1 MGSEPHLEIVQVRE
15 DQSFKIWSH
24 GYPFRTVRWH
34 FHPEY
39 ELHLV
44 TATTGR
50 MHVGDYIGSFETN
63 NLVLVGPNLPHNW
76 ISEVAQGEVVP
87 ERCLVLQFTAG
98 FINSCMTLFPELG
111 FLQPLLSDA
120 HRGVRFPVRLAQ
132 QVSPLMTALLKTTHA
147 QRLALFME
155 IMDKLG
161 HESRREMLASIGFQP
176 DQSAYLSATMNT
188 VLGHI
193 GCNFTSDLRE
203 ADMAALSRQSV
214 SAFSRSFRR
223 HTGMVFVQYVNSLR
237 VELACQHLCQAELS
251 VTDICYAVGF
261 NNLSNF
267 NRRFL
272 AAKGMPPSRF
282 RTLHRIGAVFAA
294 AAT

>member
-1 MGSEPHLEIVQVRE
+1 MAAEPHLELVQVRD

-24 GYPFRTVRWH
+24 GYPYRTVRWH

-44 TATTGR
+44 TSTTGR
-50 MHVGDYIGSFETN
+50 MHVGDTIGRFGVN
-63 NLVLVGPNLPHNW
+63 DLVLVGPNLPHNW
-76 ISEVAQGEVVP
+76 ISEVAEGEVVA
-87 ERCLVLQFTAG
+87 ERCQVLQFTAG
-98 FINSCMTLFPELG
+98 FIESCTALFPELR
-111 FLQPLLSDA
+111 FLASLLADA
-120 HRGVRFPVRLAQ
+120 HRGVRFPAALADRVR
-132 QVSPLMTALLKTTHA
+132 PLMAALLDAVDA

-155 IMDKLG
+155 IMDLLG
-161 HESRREMLASIGFQP
+161 HECRRELLASIGFRP
-176 DQSAYLSATMNT
+176 DPSAYLSATMNT
-188 VLGHI
+188 VLQHI
-193 GCNFTSDLRE
+193 GCNFTRDLRE
-203 ADMAALSRQSV
+203 DELAALSRQSV

-237 VELACQHLCQAELS
+237 IELACQHLCQAELP
-251 VTDICYAVGF
+251 VTEICYAVGF

-282 RTLHRIGAVFAA
+282 RALHRSGAEFAA
-294 AAT
+294 AAE

>member
-1 MGSEPHLEIVQVRE
+1 MAKEPHLELVQMRQ

-50 MHVGDYIGSFETN
+50 MHVGDYIGPFGVN
-63 NLVLVGPNLPHNW
+63 DLVLVGPNLPHNW
-76 ISEVAQGEVVP
+76 ISEVAPGEVVA
-87 ERCLVLQFTAG
+87 ERCLVLQFAADFIESCTA
-98 FINSCMTLFPELG
+98 LFPELR
-111 FLQPLLSDA
+111 FLQPLLTDA
-120 HRGVRFPVRLAQ
+120 YRGVRFPVALAER
-132 QVSPLMTALLKTTHA
+132 VRPLMAAMLNTQDAR
-147 QRLALFME
+147 RLALFME
-155 IMDKLG
+155 IADLLG
-161 HESRREMLASIGFQP
+161 HEASREMLASIGFQP
-176 DQSAYLSATMNT
+176 EPSAYLSATMNT
-188 VLGHI
+188 VLKHI
-193 GCNFTSDLRE
+193 GCNFTGDLRE
-203 ADMAALSRQSV
+203 ADLAALSRQSI

-223 HTGMVFVQYVNSLR
+223 HTGMVFVQYVNLLR
-237 VELACQHLCQAELS
+237 IELACQHLCQAELS

-282 RTLHRIGAVFAA
+282 RALHRNGAGLAA
-294 AAT
+294 AAA

>member
-15 DQSFKIWSH
+15 DQSFKVWSH

-50 MHVGDYIGSFETN
+50 MHVGDYIGPFDTN
-63 NLVLVGPNLPHNW
+63 DLVLVGPNLPHNW
-76 ISEVAQGEVVP
+76 ISAVAQGEVVA
-87 ERCLVLQFTAG
+87 ERCLVLQFAAG
-98 FINSCMTLFPELG
+98 FIESCLALFPELRL
-111 FLQPLLSDA
+111 LQPLLSDA
-120 HRGVRFPVRLAQ
+120 HRGVRFPVALAQ
-132 QVSPLMTALLKTTHA
+132 QIRPLMTALLDATHG

-155 IMDKLG
+155 VMDRLG
-161 HESRREMLASIGFQP
+161 RETRREMLASIGFQP
-176 DQSAYLSATMNT
+176 DPAAYLSATMNT
-188 VLGHI
+188 VLQHI

-203 ADMAALSRQSV
+203 AEMAALSRQSV

-223 HTGMVFVQYVNSLR
+223 QTGMVFVQYVNSLR
-237 VELACQHLCQAELS
+237 IELACQHLCQAELP

-282 RTLHRIGAVFAA
+282 RALHRSGTAFAA
-294 AAT
+294 AA

>member
-1 MGSEPHLEIVQVRE
+1 MVAGLGLGRTMEAGPHLEIVQVRE

-50 MHVGDYIGSFETN
+50 MHVGDYIG
-63 NLVLVGPNLPHNW
+63 P
-76 ISEVAQGEVVP
+76 
-87 ERCLVLQFTAG
+87 LQFTAG
-98 FINSCMTLFPELG
+98 FIDSCLTLFPELR

-120 HRGVRFPVRLAQ
+120 HRGVRFPVALAQ
-132 QVSPLMTALLKTTHA
+132 QLRPLMTALLDTAHA

-155 IMDKLG
+155 IMDRLG
-161 HESRREMLASIGFQP
+161 HASRREMLASIGFQP
-176 DQSAYLSATMNT
+176 DPSAYLSATMNT
-188 VLGHI
+188 VLQHI
-193 GCNFTSDLRE
+193 GCNFTSELRE
-203 ADMAALSRQSV
+203 ADMAVLSRQSV

-237 VELACQHLCQAELS
+237 IELACQHLCQAELP

-282 RTLHRIGAVFAA
+282 RALHRSGAAFAA
-294 AAT
+294 VAA